1 MEWVVTF
8 INAAILAGAC
18 DPYGLNRKSK
28 HKHVVQI
35 VKFAEY
41 NQQDPYEL
49 LAIALTESSLKPKAY
64 SRTRDAGL
72 FQVNCRWWQK
82 SLRFK
87 TRKECE
93 TQMFKPKVSIKAGS
107 YILNY
112 YRDRYKH
119 CKGDLAYRCYNGGPG
134 WRKSKNKHKII
145 KYQKKVT
152 KRKENLHKYYKDL
165 VEEIRFRVKKRS

>member
-8 INAAILAGAC
+8 INAAILAAAC

-64 SRTRDAGL
+64 SRTRGRRFC
-72 FQVNCRWWQK
+72 FQ
-82 SLRFK
+82 
-87 TRKECE
+87 
-93 TQMFKPKVSIKAGS
+93 PK
-107 YILNY
+107 
-112 YRDRYKH
+112 D
-119 CKGDLAYRCYNGGPG
+119 D
-134 WRKSKNKHKII
+134 
-145 KYQKKVT
+145 
-152 KRKENLHKYYKDL
+152 YKDS
-165 VEEIRFRVKKRS
+165 RQFTAH